1 MILHQSNYYLNYNS
15 FLRCKSRNAP
25 SGVAFLQNLT
35 SGQQRGLHTLKKHL
49 FLQNTNNVSNSS
61 SSNRC
66 AVMQMG
72 IANKLKESKKPIR
85 VAFHI
90 RNICNQKLKT
100 EPLLVSF
107 THSSSNSKFKFTRI
121 TIGEIVNKFVSTVAS
136 QLCEGDDN
144 LFAEQFFSNIVDS
157 SSSGS
162 QQNHSQL
169 LQICSQCITLQVQKQ
184 TVTSISTSS
193 SCSTSHQICSC
204 YNYNKTCKS
213 TNNYPNTNNIISK
226 QKQICYYCDP
236 LTTSPIKISSH
247 EDVINEIQ
255 KRIVITSM
263 SFPNSKTET
272 NITIKRSNLNN
283 IIQLQD
289 MQHVYVH
296 LKPLPSCFR
305 SFVAALTSSLVYSNL
320 PSAVSSQQFNE
331 QELNLLA
338 IDDNTSDYDIDNN
351 NQFYEALPTQNR
363 LYSSQSIQ
371 EEDISLA
378 DSYRKGETIDQ
389 QLNPQQLSTRSS
401 SKKENNHKKG
411 YNSHLSNSSSLINH
425 ARVHNNQ
432 DCSSRVSFCPNSTNV
447 SLILSSAEYASVEVE
462 EAEEII
468 QEECKKQKQKCSKEQ
483 KQCLN
488 QFEGML
494 QKRVKL
500 NQDPIS
506 NSNNIHKEQIPI
518 NNFKK
523 QSNTKYQVENR
534 AKNLSSSSSSTT
546 SSNPLQLL
554 SPLLSAEK
562 IEISY
567 EKFIEEI
574 DISSKAKCPSQNNKF
589 NQLKD
594 QQQQFLSMDQDQS
607 DLIYAQNQKNLFTQE
622 IEEDQM
628 LSLKNSNLLKFGG
641 DTSRKLKGECIF
653 QNFNLDFAFSDNPDF
668 LGSDSE
674 LMKTTLSQ
682 IETSY
687 LKPNKNCL
695 LNFNQQSP
703 LSANQSEEYRQEQA
717 NAMQYERE
725 VEEDQITSSS
735 SQQNRL
741 QNSFIDQTEQNFHN
755 GLKKSALQSNLEQ
768 LKVEL
773 RAQIFLEEQEAAN
786 DKKRRYLKKIFSN
799 KKEIKKERMSRINE
813 QNMDLINKLD
823 NEISKLEKLRQS
835 ESTSSTPFFEDQSTR
850 HTNSIQNNASSKLS
864 QQLKQKIKINRVL
877 RFLDDSISSSS
888 EEIQNRVSRNK
899 EELEQLCRIIYT
911 ISKHEK
917 ITCKPYNNFLEQT
930 TEQLNKRY
938 FLNKQDVD
946 LLFQDLLKIFTNWI
960 ALEQTNYGQVFQIN
974 HNFKFKQVKNFF
986 SQN

>member
-1 MILHQSNYYLNYNS
+1 MIISHHSNYYLNYNN

-35 SGQQRGLHTLKKHL
+35 SGQQRGFHSLKKHL
-49 FLQNTNNVSNSS
+49 FLQNTNNIS

-66 AVMQMG
+66 VMHMG
-72 IANKLKESKKPIR
+72 IASKLKESKKLIR

-100 EPLLVSF
+100 EPLLMSF
-107 THSSSNSKFKFTRI
+107 THSSSNPKFKFTRI

-144 LFAEQFFSNIVDS
+144 LFAEQFFSNVVESSS

-162 QQNHSQL
+162 QQNHLQL
-169 LQICSQCITLQVQKQ
+169 LQFCSQCITLQVQKQ

-226 QKQICYYCDP
+226 QMCYYCDP

-255 KRIVITSM
+255 NRIVITSM

-305 SFVAALTSSLVYSNL
+305 SFVAALASSVVYSSL
-320 PSAVSSQQFNE
+320 PSTPSSQQFNE
-331 QELNLLA
+331 
-338 IDDNTSDYDIDNN
+338 DDNNFFAIGNNTTDYDIDNN

-378 DSYRKGETIDQ
+378 DHYRKGEILDQ
-389 QLNPQQLSTRSS
+389 QLNPQQLSTRST
-401 SKKENNHKKG
+401 SKKENKKA
-411 YNSHLSNSSSLINH
+411 YNSHLSNSSSLVNH

-432 DCSSRVSFCPNSTNV
+432 DFSSQVSFCPNSTDV
-447 SLILSSAEYASVEVE
+447 SLVLTNTESASVEVE
-462 EAEEII
+462 EAEEMI
-468 QEECKKQKQKCSKEQ
+468 QEEFKNSKQKCSKEQ

-506 NSNNIHKEQIPI
+506 NNNNIHKEQIPI
-518 NNFKK
+518 NNFNK
-523 QSNTKYQVENR
+523 QPNTKQQIESR
-534 AKNLSSSSSSTT
+534 AKNISSSSSS
-546 SSNPLQLL
+546 NPSQLL
-554 SPLLSAEK
+554 SPLLSAQK

-589 NQLKD
+589 YQLKD

-607 DLIYAQNQKNLFTQE
+607 NLIFAQKQKNLFTQE

-628 LSLKNSNLLKFGG
+628 LSLKNSNLPKFGG
-641 DTSRKLKGECIF
+641 ESNRKLKGEYIF
-653 QNFNLDFAFSDNPDF
+653 QNFNFNITFSDNPDF
-668 LGSDSE
+668 LGSDTE
-674 LMKTTLSQ
+674 LMKSTLSQ
-682 IETSY
+682 IQTSH
-687 LKPNKNCL
+687 LEPNKNCS

-703 LSANQSEEYRQEQA
+703 LSANQSDEYRQVQTSA
-717 NAMQYERE
+717 THYEKDI
-725 VEEDQITSSS
+725 EEDQMI
-735 SQQNRL
+735 SQQSCKNRQPRSL
-741 QNSFIDQTEQNFHN
+741 IDQTEQNYITN
-755 GLKKSALQSNLEQ
+755 LKKKPQVSNIEQ

-773 RAQIFLEEQEAAN
+773 RAQIFLEGSEATK
-786 DKKRRYLKKIFSN
+786 DKKKIIYKKIFQN
-799 KKEIKKERMSRINE
+799 KKQVKKERLSRINE

-823 NEISKLEKLRQS
+823 IEISKLDRKQS
-835 ESTSSTPFFEDQSTR
+835 ESTSSTPYYEDQSTR
-850 HTNSIQNNASSKLS
+850 HTSSTQNNNSNKIS
-864 QQLKQKIKINRVL
+864 QDLKQQIKINRVL
-877 RFLDDSISSSS
+877 RFLDDSVSSSS
-888 EEIQNRVSRNK
+888 EEMKDRVSKNK

-917 ITCKPYNNFLEQT
+917 ITCKPYASFLEQS
-930 TEQLNKRY
+930 TEQINKRY
-938 FLNKQDVD
+938 FMNKQSVD
-946 LLFQDLLKIFTNWI
+946 LLFQDLLKIFNNWI
-960 ALEQTNYGQVFQIN
+960 ALEQTNYGLVFQIN
-974 HNFKFKQVKNFF
+974 QNFKFKQVKNFF
-986 SQN
+986 SQI

>member
-1 MILHQSNYYLNYNS
+1 
-15 FLRCKSRNAP
+15 
-25 SGVAFLQNLT
+25 
-35 SGQQRGLHTLKKHL
+35 
-49 FLQNTNNVSNSS
+49 
-61 SSNRC
+61 
-66 AVMQMG
+66 MQMG
-72 IANKLKESKKPIR
+72 IANKLKESKKLIR

-90 RNICNQKLKT
+90 RNNCNQKMKT

-107 THSSSNSKFKFTRI
+107 THLSSNSKFKFTRI
-121 TIGEIVNKFVSTVAS
+121 TLGEIVNKFVNTVAS
-136 QLCEGDDN
+136 QLCEGDNN

-157 SSSGS
+157 SSSSSGS
-162 QQNHSQL
+162 QQNHMQL
-169 LQICSQCITLQVQKQ
+169 LQFCSQCITLQVQKQ

-213 TNNYPNTNNIISK
+213 TYNYPNTNNIISK
-226 QKQICYYCDP
+226 QKQMCYYCDP
-236 LTTSPIKISSH
+236 LTTSPNKISSH

-305 SFVAALTSSLVYSNL
+305 SFVAALASSVVYSSI
-320 PSAVSSQQFNE
+320 PSAASSQQFNE
-331 QELNLLA
+331 QELNFFA
-338 IDDNTSDYDIDNN
+338 IDDNTIDYDIDNN
-351 NQFYEALPTQNR
+351 NQFYEALPVQNR
-363 LYSSQSIQ
+363 LYCSQPIQ
-371 EEDISLA
+371 DEDISLA
-378 DSYRKGETIDQ
+378 DHYRKGEILDQ

-401 SKKENNHKKG
+401 SKKENNLMKG
-411 YNSHLSNSSSLINH
+411 YNSHLSNSSSLINN

-432 DCSSRVSFCPNSTNV
+432 DFSSHVSFCPNSTDV
-447 SLILSSAEYASVEVE
+447 SLVFSNTESASVEVE
-462 EAEEII
+462 EAEEMI
-468 QEECKKQKQKCSKEQ
+468 QEEYKNSKQKCSKEQ

-523 QSNTKYQVENR
+523 SSNTKNQVENR
-534 AKNLSSSSSSTT
+534 ARNHSSSSSS
-546 SSNPLQLL
+546 NPSYLL

-607 DLIYAQNQKNLFTQE
+607 DLIFAQKNKNLFTQE
-622 IEEDQM
+622 IEENQM
-628 LSLKNSNLLKFGG
+628 LVQKNSNLLKFGG
-641 DTSRKLKGECIF
+641 DSNRKLKGECIF
-653 QNFNLDFAFSDNPDF
+653 QNFNFNFAFSDNPDF

-703 LSANQSEEYRQEQA
+703 LSTNQSQEYRQLQTVQQEKDLEQ
-717 NAMQYERE
+717 
-725 VEEDQITSSS
+725 DQMSLSQQ
-735 SQQNRL
+735 QQNR
-741 QNSFIDQTEQNFHN
+741 QQTSVIDQTEQSYPIE
-755 GLKKSALQSNLEQ
+755 LKREPQLSNLEQ

-773 RAQIFLEEQEAAN
+773 RAQIFLEGSETNN
-786 DKKRRYLKKIFSN
+786 DKKKRYLKKIFQD
-799 KKEIKKERMSRINE
+799 KKVIKKERMSRINE

-835 ESTSSTPFFEDQSTR
+835 ESTSSTPYFEDQSTR
-850 HTNSIQNNASSKLS
+850 HTCSTQNKPSSKLS
-864 QQLKQKIKINRVL
+864 QYLKQQIKINRVL
-877 RFLDDSISSSS
+877 RFLDDSIISSS
-888 EEIQNRVSRNK
+888 EEMKDRVSKNK
-899 EELEQLCRIIYT
+899 EELEWLCRIIYT

-917 ITCKPYNNFLEQT
+917 ITCKSYEIFLEQT
-930 TEQLNKRY
+930 TEQMNKKY
-938 FLNKQDVD
+938 FINKQQVD

-960 ALEQTNYGQVFQIN
+960 ALEQTNYGLVFQIN
-974 HNFKFKQVKNFF
+974 QNFRFKQVRNFF
-986 SQN
+986 SQNK